1 MRYTEILEQLINEI
15 NMSPNILRRLAS
27 GIDARAGME
36 FEMIVPDIGSLDDDD
51 YFDSEPDYEQDESI
65 SDFADIH
72 AFFYDG
78 EHNSRRAVDRL
89 MEDIE
94 GEYYDSDWLSE
105 KKQEAWG
112 DDAYESVKDLV
123 DRDYADEL
131 RDQAVDE
138 VSAKTPEFGV
148 NGDEFEEAVL
158 ERYNELVQEKI
169 DSILADMGSEYDEAY
184 DEWENDKWQDIQND
198 SDTQREWLE
207 HEGHTSM
214 SDISNNYDIEW
225 PHWTEPESQ
234 YGSGEGNAQRIAD
247 EFSEFMNKKVNFSM
261 SYHGG
266 RREPGAYVIE
276 PDGSLEGDNP
286 GDAGLEFVSPPMPIN
301 ELLADLIAVKQF
313 AETNGCY
320 TNDSTGLHI
329 NVSVPNFS
337 MEKLDYVKLAVLL
350 GDERVLNEFGRMGNT
365 YTKSALQIVKQNIK
379 QRPEDAKALLA
390 AMKEHLSTAAAKVIH
405 SGVTSKYTSINT
417 KTGYIEFRSPGGD
430 WLGAN
435 YDIIEPTLLRF
446 VVALDAAL
454 DETKYKQEYAK
465 KLYKLL
471 APSSNEPGILELFAN
486 YSAGELDKEG
496 LIRQVRSVQMQRDM
510 SKGKV
515 PAGKKYWWNVAID
528 GQRIEVVATSKDEA
542 WDKATDENQEWMRF
556 NKNQA
561 KITPLRP
568 YEEPQN
574 KTLSQT
580 DAENRMGLP
589 DQTGDANWEI
599 FDKRTGRRV
608 FVMIANTEYDA
619 RRKYADWL
627 SASRIPIETDEYGF
641 REISTATSGDFRSTE
656 TVPREGHPNNLTPRG
671 PGPWEIYR
679 LSSNTPVRE
688 LSSTSRPEAE
698 QEARN
703 ALGLRGEAPELYGV
717 RTRSSA
723 QPVAG
728 STQDL
733 QQQRAQGGFTGA
745 WKIMLNG
752 REVHRFSGIGN
763 SQADANRVAASW
775 LRQNGMGVSGEGF
788 EVVPIMS

>member
-1 MRYTEILEQLINEI
+1 MKYTEILEQLINEI

-36 FEMIVPDIGSLDDDD
+36 FEMIVPDIGNLDDDD
-51 YFDSEPDYEQDESI
+51 YFDSEPDYDQDESI

-89 MEDIE
+89 IEEIE

-169 DSILADMGSEYDEAY
+169 DDILANMGSEYDEAFE
-184 DEWENDKWQDIQND
+184 DWENDKWQDIQND

-207 HEGHTSM
+207 HEGYTAM

-247 EFSEFMNKKVNFSM
+247 EFGEFMNKKVNFSM

-266 RREPGAYVIE
+266 RREPGAYVVE

-337 MEKLDYVKLAVLL
+337 MEKLDYVKLAILL
-350 GDERVLNEFGRMGNT
+350 GDERVLNEFGRLGNT
-365 YTKSALQIVKQNIK
+365 YTKSALQIVKQNIR
-379 QRPEDAKALLA
+379 QRPEDAAALLNK
-390 AMKEHLSTAAAKVIH
+390 MKEHLSTAAAKAIH

-435 YDIIEPTLLRF
+435 YEIIEPTLLRF

-471 APSSNEPGILELFAN
+471 APSSTEPGILELFAN
-486 YSAGELDKEG
+486 YSAGELDKDA
-496 LIRQVRSVQMQRDM
+496 LIRQVRSAQLQRNIA
-510 SKGKV
+510 KGKT
-515 PAGKKYWWNVAID
+515 PAGQQYWWRVSRPGRASEV
-528 GQRIEVVATSKDEA
+528 EVVASNKEEA
-542 WDKATDENQEWMRF
+542 IEKGRAEYPEWADARDITAKAVRPFDASPVKATVG
-556 NKNQA
+556 
-561 KITPLRP
+561 
-568 YEEPQN
+568 EPQPVGR
-574 KTLSQT
+574 Q
-580 DAENRMGLP
+580 
-589 DQTGDANWEI
+589 QGDNFGAQE
-599 FDKRTGRRV
+599 RR
-608 FVMIANTEYDA
+608 
-619 RRKYADWL
+619 
-627 SASRIPIETDEYGF
+627 
-641 REISTATSGDFRSTE
+641 GD
-656 TVPREGHPNNLTPRG
+656 LTPRG

-698 QEARN
+698 AEARN

-717 RTRSSA
+717 RTRASSE
-723 QPVAG
+723 PVAG
-728 STQDL
+728 STQDI

-752 REVHRFSGIGN
+752 REVHRFSGVGN

-788 EVVPIMS
+788 EVVPVMC